1 MKTPIGRIAP
11 FALLFST
18 ACAISVKREVELG
31 NQYAA
36 QLARELPLVADPA
49 VQQAIDEFMQPILAH
64 TTRPELP
71 WTVNVV
77 NAEMVNAF
85 AVPGGH
91 LYVTRGLIEAAR
103 SYDELAGVMG
113 HEMAHVDLRHSM
125 DQLQKATVAETG
137 VTVGYVLLGREP
149 GDVEQAALNVTA
161 AAVFAK
167 FSRDDEREADRAS
180 VAYMTRAGINPE
192 GLIRMFETLA
202 GLQEGRPG
210 VVEQFFASHPLTD
223 DRIADV
229 RALIAT
235 DPAALH
241 AVRTGVRDRPIFARL
256 QSLVRRLPPPPPPG
270 KQRPAETQ

>member
-1 MKTPIGRIAP
+1 MPTSRIAP
-11 FALLFST
+11 FVVVSLT
-18 ACAISVKREVELG
+18 ACAISVQREVELG

-36 QLARELPLVADPA
+36 ELARELPLVEDPA
-49 VQQAIDEFMQPILAH
+49 VQQAIDDFMQPILAH

-71 WTVNVV
+71 WTVAVV

-103 SYDELAGVMG
+103 GYDELAGVMG
-113 HEMAHVDLRHSM
+113 HEMAHVDLRHSV

-149 GDVEQAALNVTA
+149 GDVEKAALNVTA

-202 GLQEGRPG
+202 SLQQDRPG
-210 VVEQFFASHPLTD
+210 VVEQFFASHPMTD
-223 DRIADV
+223 DRITDV
-229 RALIAT
+229 RALIAA
-235 DPAALH
+235 DPAAQR
-241 AVRTGVRDRPIFARL
+241 AVRTGVRDRPIFGRL
-256 QSLVRRLPPPPPPG
+256 QSLVRRLPAPPPP
-270 KQRPAETQ
+270 KRQ